1 MLFFTDYRGM
11 TIRFSEERIR
21 HIEEHF
27 EMKHFEEHVR
37 ETLLHPQT
45 VIQSNRDREASLYYR
60 YYLGTRIGDKWLCI
74 VVKVMVAESGPHAA
88 VRQGVTSRSAS
99 MMVPV
104 AVSMLKLPLRSE
116 AVKVPIASKVV
127 TVSALAELRPT
138 TNKVMT
144 SNKGS
149 VAAPSQYVVLM

>member
-1 MLFFTDYRGM
+1 MR
-11 TIRFSEERIR
+11 
-21 HIEEHF
+21 
-27 EMKHFEEHVR
+27 
-37 ETLLHPQT
+37 
-45 VIQSNRDREASLYYR
+45 
-60 YYLGTRIGDKWLCI
+60 LGTGKIRRTESGDDVPGLKKAAYPKSGPSCIGAWLCI

-99 MMVPV
+99 VMVPV

-144 SNKGS
+144 SSKGS